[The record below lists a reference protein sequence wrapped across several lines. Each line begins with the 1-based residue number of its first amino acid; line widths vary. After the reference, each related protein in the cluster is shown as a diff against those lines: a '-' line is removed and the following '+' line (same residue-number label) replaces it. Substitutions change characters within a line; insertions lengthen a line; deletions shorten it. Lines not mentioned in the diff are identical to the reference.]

1 MFRSFDGSKW
11 THMSAGRLA
20 ALPLWKGN
28 RIVDDTHVQRISQS
42 IKTHITELNIS
53 PYRIVTTVVDGEICK
68 YIIDGQHRITLLR
81 EYFKNPDA
89 DDFLV
94 IVIEKECESEQDII
108 EYFGTVNR
116 TKAIFWRED
125 PVLAANSFIAPFLKE
140 FNKDPKKPVI
150 RPGKV
155 NKPYM
160 SVDRLR
166 EVLIEKHVVEW
177 RTLPTEFVA
186 RCREIN
192 DSELEKLDTTVS
204 VNKRAKEMNFSL
216 GLLDFKF
223 L

>member
-1 MFRSFDGSKW
+1 MFRSSDGARW

-20 ALPLWKGN
+20 ALPIWKGN
-28 RIVDDTHVQRISQS
+28 RNVDETHALRISQS
-42 IKTHITELNIS
+42 IQKTITELDIS
-53 PYRIVTTVVDGEICK
+53 PYRIVTTVVDGEVCK
-68 YIIDGQHRITLLR
+68 YIVDGQHRITILR
-81 EYFKNPDA
+81 DYFKNPDA

-94 IVIEKECESEQDII
+94 IVIDKECESEKDII
-108 EYFGTVNR
+108 EYFGTINR
-116 TKAIFWRED
+116 TKAMYWRED
-125 PVLAANSFIAPFLKE
+125 PVLAANNYIAPFLKE
-140 FNKDPKKPVI
+140 FNKDPKKPLI
-150 RPGKV
+150 RSGKV

-204 VNKRAKEMNFSL
+204 VNKRAKEMKFSL

>member
-1 MFRSFDGSKW
+1 MFRSSDGSRW
-11 THMSAGRLA
+11 TQMSAGRLA
-20 ALPLWKGN
+20 ALPFWKGN
-28 RIVDDTHVQRISQS
+28 RNVDETHVQRISQS
-42 IKTHITELNIS
+42 IKETITELDIS
-53 PYRIVTTVVDGEICK
+53 PYRIVTTVEDGEVCN

-89 DDFLV
+89 DDFIV
-94 IVIEKECESEQDII
+94 IVIEKECETELDII
-108 EYFGTVNR
+108 NYFGTVNR
-116 TKAIFWRED
+116 TKAMYWRED
-125 PVLAANSFIAPFLKE
+125 PVLAANNYIAPFLKE

-150 RPGKV
+150 RSGKV
-155 NKPYM
+155 NRPYM

-192 DSELEKLDTTVS
+192 DTEVEKLDTSVS

>member
-1 MFRSFDGSKW
+1 MFRSSDGSRW

-20 ALPLWKGN
+20 AIPFWKGN
-28 RIVDDTHVQRISQS
+28 RNVDETHVQRISQS
-42 IKTHITELNIS
+42 IDKSIIELDIS
-53 PYRIVTTVVDGEICK
+53 PYRIATIVEDGELCS
-68 YIIDGQHRITLLR
+68 YIIDGQHRTSILR
-81 EYFKNPDA
+81 EYFKKPDA

-94 IVIEKECESEQDII
+94 IVIEKEYESEMDII
-108 EYFGTVNR
+108 KYFETVNR
-116 TKAIFWRED
+116 TKAMHWRED
-125 PVLAANSFIAPFLKE
+125 PVLAANSYIAPFLKE
-140 FNKDPKKPVI
+140 FNKDPKKPII

-155 NKPYM
+155 NRPYM

-166 EVLIEKHVVEW
+166 EVLIQKHVVEW
-177 RTLPTEFVA
+177 RTTPIEFVA

-192 DSELEKLDTTVS
+192 DAEVEKLDTTVS

>member
-1 MFRSFDGSKW
+1 
-11 THMSAGRLA
+11 MSAGRLA
-20 ALPLWKGN
+20 ALPFWKGN

-42 IKTHITELNIS
+42 IDATIMELNIS
-53 PYRIVTTVVDGEICK
+53 PYRIVTTMIDGEVCK
-68 YIIDGQHRITLLR
+68 CIIDGQHRITLLR

-108 EYFGTVNR
+108 KYFGTVNR
-116 TKAIFWRED
+116 TKAMYWRED
-125 PVLAANSFIAPFLKE
+125 PALAANSYIVPFLKE

-150 RPGKV
+150 RSGKV
-155 NKPYM
+155 NRPYM

-166 EVLIEKHVVEW
+166 EVLIQKHVVEW

-192 DSELEKLDTTVS
+192 DAELEKLDTTVS
-204 VNKRAKEMNFSL
+204 VNKRAKEMNFTL

>member
-1 MFRSFDGSKW
+1 MFRSSDGSKW
-11 THMSAGRLA
+11 TRMSAGRLA
-20 ALPLWKGN
+20 AIPIWKGN
-28 RIVDDTHVQRISQS
+28 RNIDETHTQRISQS
-42 IKTHITELNIS
+42 INDSITELNIS
-53 PYRIVTTVVDGEICK
+53 PYRIVTTKEDDEVCN
-68 YIIDGQHRITLLR
+68 YIIDGQHRISILR

-94 IVIEKECESEQDII
+94 VVIEKECESEEDII
-108 EYFGTVNR
+108 KYFETINR
-116 TKAIFWRED
+116 TKAMYWRED
-125 PVLAANSFIAPFLKE
+125 PVLAANKYIAPFLKE

-150 RPGKV
+150 RAGKV
-155 NKPYM
+155 NRPYM

-177 RTLPTEFVA
+177 RTTPFEFVA

-192 DSELEKLDTTVS
+192 DSELEKLDMS
-204 VNKRAKEMNFSL
+204 VTLSKRAKEINFSL